1 MVMVVA
7 MQHVIL
13 GAGWIE
19 RLPALLGGSPGEIP
33 VACVSTS
40 ADVEGRLAR
49 MGFVVMSQAGL
60 TDARLVYV
68 AGPDCSAVPG
78 FRDLVPPLV
87 RSGALTYVGTG
98 AGAALAGSDLGLVPV
113 VPPLADQRVIDVW
126 DGEWRVL
133 SAAAGPLS
141 LDDVARLALALP
153 EVTEIE
159 RRDCANWAVRGKG
172 FAWERPYSKADL
184 KRFAD
189 MPPPDGP
196 IVAVRVGDLH
206 EKEAILAA
214 KQPGVFTI
222 PHFNGYAAVLIQLNA
237 TTPETLRELLTDGWR
252 AQAPPDLAR

>member
-1 MVMVVA
+1 MR
-7 MQHVIL
+7 HVIL

-40 ADVEGRLAR
+40 ADAEGRLAR
-49 MGFVVMSQAGL
+49 MGFVVMPL
-60 TDARLVYV
+60 PVTDARLVYV
-68 AGPDCSAVPG
+68 DGADVSALPG
-78 FRDLVPPLV
+78 FLEMVPPLV
-87 RSGALTYVGTG
+87 RSGALTYVGIG
-98 AGAALAGSDLGLVPV
+98 AGAALAGPELGLVPV
-113 VPPLADQRVIDVW
+113 VPPLTGQRVIDIW
-126 DGEWRVL
+126 DDEWRVL

-141 LDDVARLALALP
+141 LDDVARLALELP

-159 RRDCANWAVRGKG
+159 RRDCLNWAVRGKG
-172 FAWERPYSKADL
+172 FAWERPFSKADL
-184 KRFAD
+184 KRFGVV
-189 MPPPDGP
+189 PPPDGP

-237 TTPETLRELLTDGWR
+237 TDLETLRELVTDAWR
-252 AQAPPDLAR
+252 AQAPSDLAR